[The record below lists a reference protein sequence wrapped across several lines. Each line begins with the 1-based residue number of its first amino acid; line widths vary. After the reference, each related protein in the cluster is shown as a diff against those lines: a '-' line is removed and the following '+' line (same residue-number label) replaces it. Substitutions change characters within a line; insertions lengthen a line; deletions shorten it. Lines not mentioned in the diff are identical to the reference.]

1 MAAVTFLNIPNIRSA
16 LPLESSARAF
26 LKSSKAAFPKNQ
38 KAAKE
43 ELKALLGR
51 SIFFLPEVARHEK
64 RLKAKHR
71 VVG

>member
-26 LKSSKAAFPKNQ
+26 LKSSKAASPKNQ

-51 SIFFLPEVARHEK
+51 SIFFLPEVPNHEIFQK
-64 RLKAKHR
+64 VKNR
-71 VVG
+71 VVL